1 VAFLENTD
9 AIHAATGDQVRRIQL
24 HQACSYEQFIG
35 GLKLTENGT
44 ELEEGYLPELVRE
57 IDETREKHNDD
68 LAPLPWVLILDELNR
83 TDLSR
88 LLGEAFSVLD
98 DRDTPIDLAGLGD
111 DQERRTLSLPEDL
124 FLVGTLNL
132 IDQSVEQPDF
142 ARTRI
147 TPRTYCGS
155 FAKSS
160 VAAPSSRGR
169 SPTKPRAQ
177 PSNTSRT
184 SAPIHFRSS
193 AGCRAR
199 ASPVGMACAGDAPVG
214 TSRLG
219 PVRAMR
225 G

>member
-24 HQACSYEQFIG
+24 HQAWSYEQFIG

-98 DRDTPIDLAGLGD
+98 DRDTQLTSPASATTRNG
-111 DQERRTLSLPEDL
+111 
-124 FLVGTLNL
+124 
-132 IDQSVEQPDF
+132 
-142 ARTRI
+142 ARSRC
-147 TPRTYCGS
+147 PRTC
-155 FAKSS
+155 SS
-160 VAAPSSRGR
+160 SGLS
-169 SPTKPRAQ
+169 
-177 PSNTSRT
+177 TS
-184 SAPIHFRSS
+184 
-193 AGCRAR
+193 
-199 ASPVGMACAGDAPVG
+199 
-214 TSRLG
+214 
-219 PVRAMR
+219 
-225 G
+225 